1 MQKLPQVP
9 ETPVACVH
17 NEEREEFGPWKWKK
31 ERTNCSLVNSGER
44 PLKSSPAHIQVVQQ
58 KIKDC
63 MKFSKFCDSIDS
75 CNNHRRQQLK
85 TPVAHN
91 FFFLMCQSLL
101 NHMWP
106 TFHGTSRMQE
116 TMSLRKK
123 KKIQIRLPH
132 IQLKYQ
138 FTFHFLITWQRE
150 QKFISLKIKW
160 N

>member
-1 MQKLPQVP
+1 MCRNSPTSQRHQWLVFITRRERSLDPENGRKNKL
-9 ETPVACVH
+9 TVA
-17 NEEREEFGPWKWKK
+17 W
-31 ERTNCSLVNSGER
+31 SILVRGHLRAAQHTSKLSNR
-44 PLKSSPAHIQVVQQ
+44 RL
-58 KIKDC
+58 IKDC

-91 FFFLMCQSLL
+91 FFFNVPVFAQPHVAYFSWHLQNARNNELK
-101 NHMWP
+101 
-106 TFHGTSRMQE
+106 E
-116 TMSLRKK
+116 

-150 QKFISLKIKW
+150 QKFISLKIK
-160 N
+160 